1 MEDEWPARIY
11 LQVCEPSNAEYVL
24 AMRSTKEWGM
34 EEKFNCAQGIQP
46 VRKLAS
52 SRLPVVNVRGDES
65 DGRYGLVEELIKGL
79 Q

>member
-1 MEDEWPARIY
+1 
-11 LQVCEPSNAEYVL
+11 
-24 AMRSTKEWGM
+24 MRSTKEWGM

-52 SRLPVVNVRGDES
+52 SRLPVVNVRRDES